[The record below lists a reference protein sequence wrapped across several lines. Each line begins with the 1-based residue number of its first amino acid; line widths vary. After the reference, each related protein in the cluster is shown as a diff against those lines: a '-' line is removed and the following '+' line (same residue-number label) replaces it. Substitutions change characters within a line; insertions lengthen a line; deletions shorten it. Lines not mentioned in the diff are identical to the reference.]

1 MKRTPP
7 VIVAICVLLAAA
19 TSFAQTNTNRTAVLS
34 GKASLILPKGFEL
47 MDKKTIAVKFPRGN
61 PPKEVFSNERGKT
74 SIAIT
79 VSENARLPPDK
90 LPEFRKYIES
100 VMERMIPGLKWISR
114 EYTEIDGR
122 KWARLELMSNAID
135 TDIHN
140 IILITSFE
148 GMPLMF
154 NFNSIKEEVGALGF
168 ELDKSIKSI
177 RIEKEDLRTKES
189 TIP

>member
-1 MKRTPP
+1 MKGTLQL
-7 VIVAICVLLAAA
+7 VVAICIMLAATA
-19 TSFAQTNTNRTAVLS
+19 SLAQADTNRTAVLN
-34 GKASLILPKGFEL
+34 GKASLILPKGFEP
-47 MDKKTIAVKFPRGN
+47 MDAETIGVKFPRGN

-79 VSENARLPPDK
+79 VSEGARLPPEQ

-114 EYTEIDGR
+114 EYTELAGR

-154 NFNSIKEEVGALGF
+154 NFNSIKEEFAALSV

-177 RIEKEDLRTKES
+177 KIEKEDLRT
-189 TIP
+189 TPRTVP